1 MRLLSRLEAKQQS
14 GAIRYLLFGNR
25 LKGSFRNNFPVL
37 NADPS
42 RLAALLV
49 G

>member
-1 MRLLSRLEAKQQS
+1 VRRGEIVTVAAP
-14 GAIRYLLFGNR
+14 GDYG
-25 LKGSFRNNFPVL
+25 KGSGQNNSTIW